1 MVLMWLE
8 WYKKVLEI
16 VYDMLIYMFLLYKFG
31 NLMMNLYIFIF
42 LKKSIIILILKLNRL
57 EVLKKWNF

>member
-16 VYDMLIYMFLLYKFG
+16 VYDMLIYMLLLYKFG
-31 NLMMNLYIFIF
+31 NLMMNLYIFIEEYYYF
-42 LKKSIIILILKLNRL
+42 DIKIK
-57 EVLKKWNF
+57 

>member
-31 NLMMNLYIFIF
+31 NLMMNLYIFIYF
-42 LKKSIIILILKLNRL
+42 
-57 EVLKKWNF
+57 